1 MAFGLGAIIGGASL
15 ASSLLGGRKKGSGMP
30 ESSSSVSGYNALPA
44 AGRQVYDNYF
54 KMLNN
59 VAANPYDQNRL
70 GMVGVPQSIF
80 DSPELYALQQTQ
92 PEQGARPIGVLEPLN
107 EIQRNALGSYATP
120 DFSDAALASYM
131 KPFEGIRNRTLEN
144 INRNSNI
151 AFSGIK
157 GREARVGSLARSPLY
172 GDQLPQLEE
181 ARARA
186 LADAEA
192 QFTMNALGLRK
203 ESLADM
209 LNAGNLVQK
218 QNQAGL
224 QAASGQG
231 LTMANPAF
239 GQASALMQLLAGMPN
254 SGSGQSM
261 GAIAARDNNLTKLG
275 NLGTSLF
282 GNQFT
287 GLFG

>member
-1 MAFGLGAIIGGASL
+1 MGFGLGAIIGGASL

-30 ESSSSVSGYNALPA
+30 ETSSNLTGYNALPA
-44 AGRQVYDNYF
+44 AGKQVYDNYF
-54 KMLNN
+54 RMLNN
-59 VAANPYDQNRL
+59 VAANPYDQSRL
-70 GMVGVPQSIF
+70 GMVGEPQDIF
-80 DSPELYALQQTQ
+80 ASPELYALQQTQ
-92 PEQGARPIGVLEPLN
+92 PNQGARPIGVLEPLN
-107 EIQRNALGSYATP
+107 QIQRNALGSYANP
-120 DFSDAALASYM
+120 DFSDAGLAAYM
-131 KPFEGIRNRTLEN
+131 QPFEGIRNRTLEN

-192 QFTMNALGLRK
+192 QFSLNALGLRQQ
-203 ESLADM
+203 SLTDM

-261 GAIAARDNNLTKLG
+261 GAVASRDNNLTKLG